1 MRTPA
6 LVKFKRID
14 NRDTRKDWKMTKGT
28 IVRYDDIV
36 PFARGDLVET
46 RLMVGRETDPS
57 APFTTGT
64 TIFPAGS
71 AAPLHSHNCAEQVT
85 VLSGTAEAMVG
96 GDIVQLGPM
105 DTSFVPADVPHYFRN
120 TGDGPL
126 TILWIY
132 GARDVTRTFVETG
145 ETVAHMSPRDQV

>member
-1 MRTPA
+1 
-6 LVKFKRID
+6 
-14 NRDTRKDWKMTKGT
+14 MTAEITQTGT
-28 IVRYDDIV
+28 KTTAGVVVRYDDIT

-46 RLMVGRETDPS
+46 RLMIGKAASEG

-85 VLSGTAEAMVG
+85 ILSGSAEAMIG
-96 GDIVQLGPM
+96 GDVVQLGPM

-120 TGDGPL
+120 TGTGPL

-132 GARDVTRTFVETG
+132 GAREVTRTFVETG